1 MSNEKERILQTVVN
15 KDFKGANPTVSE
27 MIAPEHRKDRLGML
41 TGFWWSNH
49 IANKRLEDWEA
60 KWRIILE

>member
-49 IANKRLEDWEA
+49 IANKRLED
-60 KWRIILE
+60 